1 MLEKDVVA
9 VVVPSNEL
17 VGVAPW
23 VLTNVDVVATES
35 KDSFC
40 GRRERPIDVVA
51 AESKDSFGG
60 KFERT
65 VDVVLSILTLE
76 RL

>member
-9 VVVPSNEL
+9 VAVPSNEL

-23 VLTNVDVVATES
+23 VLANVDVVATES
-35 KDSFC
+35 KDSC

-51 AESKDSFGG
+51 AESKDSFCG